1 MSEFFEDFG
10 PLLTVIVPL
19 VGAIVVWCLN
29 ELAKRRWERYKRKE
43 ERYVSL
49 LKSLRGFYVS
59 SEDAKQKERFLEEL
73 RLAWL
78 YCPDK
83 VITAGNAFL
92 ATVATGAKC
101 SDQEKE
107 STLAGFVIALREDL
121 NSSTKLT
128 IDDHRNWRST

>member
-1 MSEFFEDFG
+1 MSEFLKDIG
-10 PLLTVIVPL
+10 PLLTVIIPL
-19 VGAIVVWCLN
+19 VGAIAVWCLN

-49 LKSLRGFYVS
+49 LNSLRGFYVS
-59 SEDAKQKERFLEEL
+59 PQDAKQKERFLEEF

-83 VITAGNAFL
+83 VIKAGNAFL
-92 ATVATGAKC
+92 ATLAIGAKC

-107 STLAGFVIALREDL
+107 SALAGFVLALRNDL
-121 NSSTKLT
+121 NSSTKLKV
-128 IDDHRNWRST
+128 DDHRNWQST